1 MRPRESYSI
10 QTFIRDRQ
18 GQLAKG
24 LALACKSADEAR
36 REAQRRTHGSS
47 AVGAAVFCR
56 VGAGGQNDGE
66 PITIATYGTVPPGVE
81 DTLPF

>member
-1 MRPRESYSI
+1 MKPRESYGV
-10 QTFIRDRQ
+10 QTFIRDRK
-18 GQLAKG
+18 GKIAKG

-36 REAQRRTHGSS
+36 REAERRAGGRT
-47 AVGAAVFCR
+47 AVGAAVYCN
-56 VGAGGQNDGE
+56 VGAGEQDDGE